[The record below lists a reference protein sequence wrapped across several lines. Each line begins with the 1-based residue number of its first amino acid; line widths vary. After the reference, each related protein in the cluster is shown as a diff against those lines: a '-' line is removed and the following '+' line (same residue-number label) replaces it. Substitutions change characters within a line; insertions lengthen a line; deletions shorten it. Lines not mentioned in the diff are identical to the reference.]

1 MATAPFDLH
10 WSLTTPQADAKGKA
24 ITYKPAE
31 LPTLNLPDYFVIT
44 DSYVK
49 LIAPV
54 AGATTTLSEKTRS
67 ELREYTADGSAE
79 QNWKATGGTHTIGAA
94 LVVKDLPE
102 ADDGKGGAFIGQIH
116 VEDGKNPLLKFKCED
131 DGKGTRNLIVSFRA
145 DPNPETATANTT
157 LIPGVAKDARIQYY
171 AKVNSS
177 GQLSAYFEVN
187 GDRRTF
193 SGDLSKWV
201 AQNPNTEFYFKA
213 GVYNDVASK
222 ASTPADDKS
231 EAWFYK
237 LTTTHS

>member
-10 WSLTTPQADAKGKA
+10 WSLTTPQIDDNTKKAK
-24 ITYKPAE
+24 TYKPSE
-31 LPTLNLPDYFVIT
+31 LPTLDIPKYFLIT

-79 QNWKATGGTHTIGAA
+79 QNWKATGGTHSIGAS
-94 LVVKDLPE
+94 LVVKDLP
-102 ADDGKGGAFIGQIH
+102 DSDGKGGAFIGQIH

-145 DPNPETATANTT
+145 NPDANTATANST
-157 LIPGVAKDARIQYY
+157 LMSGVAKGARIQYY

-193 SGDLSKWV
+193 SGDLSLWV

-213 GVYNDVASK
+213 GVYNDVVPG
-222 ASTPADDKS
+222 ASTGDTDTS